1 MMTAR
6 IWTIAVLAL
15 TAVLL
20 TGCGGTDPVQPDQ
33 DVQLQPGYGIGV
45 VVFDTLDALSVA
57 TIKSPDT
64 KVEVDVGYVDKG
76 VHMFVYALPAGS
88 YCLTRFNT
96 GFWRFHQDDPTHGI
110 CFDVVV
116 GKVAYSGNLAPR
128 AYGKSVR
135 TDQNY
140 HWAEFE
146 KSFKQ
151 GYPKLAQYP
160 IVTP

>member
-1 MMTAR
+1 MMTPR
-6 IWTIAVLAL
+6 NLGVMAVALGVALLA
-15 TAVLL
+15 
-20 TGCGGTDPVQPDQ
+20 GCGATDPVQPDQ
-33 DVQLQPGYGIGV
+33 DLQLQPGYGIAA
-45 VVFDTLDALSVA
+45 VVFDTLDALSVS

-64 KVEVDVGYVDKG
+64 KVEINVGYVDKG

-96 GFWRFHQDDPTHGI
+96 DFYRFYQDDPTHGI
-110 CFDVVV
+110 CFDVIA

-128 AYGKSVR
+128 AYGKAVR

-140 HWAEFE
+140 YWPEFE

-151 GYPKLAQYP
+151 DYPKLARYP